1 MNTFQATCICKPL
14 PWKSH
19 VVDILFSGRA
29 APGQNVRIPRARAA
43 VSVGTVA
50 TRCGASLTLLQSC
63 TQQRREP
70 WLGRRDSKTHLP
82 SQTIHCGQQTVTAEE
97 DFLFAFLS
105 KWPLQ
110 IKIVKETWCVVQDS
124 TVVHRPH
131 EWWGP
136 AVLFRRSRVST
147 ITSERQKYLDIYHYQ
162 LWCSNIPFSC

>member
-14 PWKSH
+14 PSKSH
-19 VVDILFSGRA
+19 VVDILFSSRA

-50 TRCGASLTLLQSC
+50 TR
-63 TQQRREP
+63 RRGFTHTPAVLHAAAE
-70 WLGRRDSKTHLP
+70 RDSKTHLP

-124 TVVHRPH
+124 NVVHRPH